1 MNGGSADII
10 RFLFFA
16 ADVIGFALFP
26 YIMSGLSP
34 MIFWAIRRFQAE
46 RVALPFIAWAFLG
59 VVLMGLATLG
69 AFHQQRLA
77 TLGAFHQQQNEQI
90 IRDVATGIASLSG
103 ANYDAFQRTFTKG
116 CVDKQRSSQLYQK
129 GGITERQI
137 AIFCQCGVETV
148 AKEFTFEEGG
158 FF

>member
-59 VVLMGLATLG
+59 VVLMG
-69 AFHQQRLA
+69 LA